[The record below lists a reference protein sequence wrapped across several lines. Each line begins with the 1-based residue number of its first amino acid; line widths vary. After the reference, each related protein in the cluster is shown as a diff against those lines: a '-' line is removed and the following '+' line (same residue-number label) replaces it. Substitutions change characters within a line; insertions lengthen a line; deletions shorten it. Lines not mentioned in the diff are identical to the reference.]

1 MIILGT
7 LSNNLV
13 SFTLLFNLSQRSLY
27 RVVEKRDNIISYIIK
42 TPTPYKYSIALAN
55 NLLNIISTIIL
66 RKSKKRIR
74 IKKAK
79 NKLSKL
85 EVLIII
91 KKK

>member
-1 MIILGT
+1 MIILGI

-13 SFTLLFNLSQRSLY
+13 SFTLLPNLSQRSLH
-27 RVVEKRDNIISYIIK
+27 RVVEKRDNIIPYIIK
-42 TPTPYKYSIALAN
+42 TPTPYKYNIALAN
-55 NLLNIISTIIL
+55 NLLNIISTIVL

-79 NKLSKL
+79 NKLGKL

-91 KKK
+91 KKR